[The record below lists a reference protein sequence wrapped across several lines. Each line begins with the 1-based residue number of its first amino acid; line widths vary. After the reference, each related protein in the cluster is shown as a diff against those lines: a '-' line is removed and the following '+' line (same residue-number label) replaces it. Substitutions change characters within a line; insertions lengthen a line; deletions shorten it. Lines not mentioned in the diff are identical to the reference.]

1 MPKRGPQR
9 EQILWA
15 LNQAE
20 SGERVADIYREHGAA
35 KPRSTSGKEVR
46 GTRSERVA
54 RAASAARGNR
64 QTQAAG
70 RGPPSRSPHPPGDR
84 AKKALKLRQRREL
97 GRQTQAVFEMS
108 ERRLSRRFTDPTG
121 NITLSGRRDPEMALG
136 MRQTG
141 QNDCARPNSLLRLN

>member
-1 MPKRGPQR
+1 VVLARAEEGHQDAKEGPQR

-15 LNQAE
+15 LHQAE

-70 RGPPSRSPHPPGDR
+70 RGPLSRSPHPAGDR

-108 ERRLSRRFTDPTG
+108 ERGVSRLSPIQLATLRYRGRSDP
-121 NITLSGRRDPEMALG
+121 
-136 MRQTG
+136 
-141 QNDCARPNSLLRLN
+141 